1 MDQTS
6 GLRTDLEELLSRFQR
21 TETVRYEEFSAIWR
35 DMKFS
40 AIFNGR
46 MKNTDRRIFT
56 QEVLAQAHVYL
67 FPPYKFQIRFGGL
80 YLLYGLYN
88 TQVCQP
94 KVKIRMGLKD
104 WDEVLEFQQ
113 EMLKAEHYDAVYILN
128 KMLRDRAFHF
138 TALPRM
144 LSYKKPK
151 RDDESVN
158 EDFRE
163 KSNRVTE
170 LMTVNGLE
178 EIVNIHKHY
187 QRMKCMISTNKTH
200 PDKALSLLREEFVTQ
215 LKNIATDF
223 KQCQDHKQPRK
234 PKNEELGGS
243 SAEEEDNSKLETGF
257 SRAQTLA
264 MIKSKSYSSVPK
276 VSRSRRHRQVELES
290 SRPASNKGNAK
301 KSEKHQKLPA
311 RKDNAAPPSG
321 EGEETDFNKRRSRRC
336 SMPVISKSPPEVSPK
351 RSRRQ

>member
-144 LSYKKPK
+144 
-151 RDDESVN
+151 
-158 EDFRE
+158 
-163 KSNRVTE
+163 
-170 LMTVNGLE
+170 

-311 RKDNAAPPSG
+311 RKDNAATPSG